1 MGGEGAL
8 MKLKDS
14 PYVDDLLIAGAP
26 HLLKMACGE
35 NPKRAYGR
43 AKGVTPLTR
52 MGAAWIMRN
61 ALEQATNLLN
71 QQRAWCALEQPT
83 TPFPD
88 SRATQALT
96 ALLRGT
102 ARLHTHCYTPTDFA
116 MMIRLTDEFNFTIS
130 AFHHAMGAHTIPETI
145 KRHNITI
152 ATFADQWGHSYLH
165 MSLHAHQPPCTSCAH
180 RCCSPRVCVSV
191 CVCIGHKYEQVD
203 SSVYQGKRLEQAGI
217 PIALKSDHPV
227 FNSEYL
233 VFEGVK
239 SHAWA

>member
-1 MGGEGAL
+1 MGGEGVL
-8 MKLKDS
+8 MKLKNTT
-14 PYVDDLLIAGAP
+14 YVDDFLIQGAP

-61 ALEQATNLLN
+61 AFEQATSLLN
-71 QQRAWCALEQPT
+71 QQRAWCGAAEQPT

-88 SRATQALT
+88 SKAAQALL

-116 MMIRLTDEFNFTIS
+116 MMMRLTDEFNFTVS

-145 KRHNITI
+145 KARNITV
-152 ATFADQWGHSYLH
+152 ATFADQW
-165 MSLHAHQPPCTSCAH
+165 
-180 RCCSPRVCVSV
+180 
-191 CVCIGHKYEQVD
+191 GHKYEQVD
-203 SSVYQGKRLEQAGI
+203 SSVYQGQRLEKAGI
-217 PIALKSDHPV
+217 AVALKSDHPV

-239 SHAWA
+239 SHAWGLSSATHQPHTSQSHNAARKQRSTHLTVDH

>member
-1 MGGEGAL
+1 MGGEGVL
-8 MKLKDS
+8 MKLKNS
-14 PYVDDLLIAGAP
+14 TYVDDLLIAGAP

-35 NPKRAYGR
+35 NPKRSYGR
-43 AKGVTPLTR
+43 SKGVTPMTR

-61 ALEQATNLLN
+61 ALEQATALLN
-71 QQRAWCALEQPT
+71 QQRAWCALEQPA

-130 AFHHAMGAHTIPETI
+130 AFHHAMGAHTIPLTL
-145 KRHNITI
+145 KKHNITI
-152 ATFADQWGHSYLH
+152 ATFADQWGY
-165 MSLHAHQPPCTSCAH
+165 
-180 RCCSPRVCVSV
+180 
-191 CVCIGHKYEQVD
+191 KYEQID
-203 SSVYQGKRLEQAGI
+203 SSVYQGKRLEEAGV
-217 PIALKSDHPV
+217 PIALKSYHPV

-239 SHAWA
+239 SHAWGLRSGSTHDRALCWAL